1 MTILKELEQYW
12 QSHDLPSDG
21 GAKDKFNEAKIG
33 KFSFKY
39 PNLDGKALILHDI
52 NHPITGYTTNWT
64 GECEVSAWELASG
77 GRKGYPR
84 TWIYPISLVI
94 LGLIICPKRTLK
106 AYKSGLGKQNSFII
120 SNSTDIFNL
129 TKKQVLTHIN
139 GKLKQP
145 TIITKIS

>member
-1 MTILKELEQYW
+1 MTILDELKQYW
-12 QSHDLPSDG
+12 KNQNLPSDG

-52 NHPITGYTTNWT
+52 NHLITGYKTNWT

-84 TWIYPISLVI
+84 TWIYPISLVF
-94 LGLIICPKRTLK
+94 LGLIICPIRTFK
-106 AYKSGLGKQNSFII
+106 AYKAGLGRQNSFII

-129 TKKQVLTHIN
+129 TKNQVLTHIN
-139 GKLKQP
+139 GK
-145 TIITKIS
+145 